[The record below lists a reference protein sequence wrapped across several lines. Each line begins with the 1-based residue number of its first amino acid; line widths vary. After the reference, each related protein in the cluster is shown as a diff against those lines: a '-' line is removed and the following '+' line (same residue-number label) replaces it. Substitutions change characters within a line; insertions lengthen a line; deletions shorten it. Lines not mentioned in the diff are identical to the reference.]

1 MCFREYI
8 NSLILGFDDC
18 NLVHIYTLQP
28 NTPIQ
33 ADYQAQ
39 AHNVCLSCVPLQQL
53 PGNYTAQ
60 LTQPLIPSKL
70 GRPNMA
76 QQEPDEPRKQF

>member
-39 AHNVCLSCVPLQQL
+39 SHNVCLSCVPLQQL
-53 PGNYTAQ
+53 PGN
-60 LTQPLIPSKL
+60 
-70 GRPNMA
+70 
-76 QQEPDEPRKQF
+76 